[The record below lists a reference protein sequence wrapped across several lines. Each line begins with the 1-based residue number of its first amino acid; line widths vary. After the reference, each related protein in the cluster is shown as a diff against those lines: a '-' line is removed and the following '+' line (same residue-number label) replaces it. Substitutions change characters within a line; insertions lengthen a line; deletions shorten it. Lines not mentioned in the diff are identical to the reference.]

1 MNLQAVLQKTE
12 KGVEEI
18 ATRKNKLE
26 QKLRTILIVVNGK
39 ATAAELIEKFA
50 QIGDVTPMVEQLL
63 AGGYIQ
69 EVAGATAARAAAAG
83 PSAEFKEVRIQ
94 LSQLLT
100 DALGP
105 PGDAIVMQFE
115 ACNTADEARAFVET
129 HRPVLQRVVGPR
141 GAAFLAKAKELL
153 G

>member
-12 KGVEEI
+12 KGVAEVQ
-18 ATRKNKLE
+18 TRQHKLE
-26 QKLRTILIVVNGK
+26 QKLRNLLIVVNGK
-39 ATAAELIEKFA
+39 ATAAELVKQFE
-50 QIGDVTPMVEQLL
+50 QIGDVAPLLELLL
-63 AGGYIQ
+63 AGEFIREAQG
-69 EVAGATAARAAAAG
+69 AAAAG
-83 PSAEFKEVRIQ
+83 GEFKEIRIQ

-115 ACNTADEARAFVET
+115 QCKSADEARAFVDS
-129 HRPVLQRVVGPR
+129 HRPILERVVGPR
-141 GAAFLAKAKELL
+141 GAAFLAKAKALL